1 MLGFYN
7 YTVILT
13 YIGMLT
19 SFFGIVFAADGSIM
33 QALLCLMISG
43 FCDMF
48 DGRVASTMKRTRR
61 EKNFGIQ
68 IDSLSDLV
76 CFGVLPAVIV
86 HMLSPKNMIVSSI
99 CGLYLLCALI
109 RLAYFNVDEAERQ
122 ESTDTGR
129 EIYQGLPVTSV
140 ALILPLL
147 FCASRIPG
155 FPLKAVA
162 PVILLLMATA
172 FVTPFHLKK
181 PALPGKLVMSFVGIS
196 ELALL
201 LTKGGF

>member
-1 MLGFYN
+1 MLGYYN

-19 SFFGIVFAADGSIM
+19 SFLGIVLAVDGSILL
-33 QALLCLMISG
+33 ALLCLMVSG
-43 FCDMF
+43 FCDLF
-48 DGRVASTMKRTRR
+48 DGRVASTMKRTRKQR
-61 EKNFGIQ
+61 NFGIQ

-86 HMLSPKNMIVSSI
+86 HLLNPHSIIVSCI

-122 ESTDTGR
+122 EHTENVR
-129 EIYQGLPVTSV
+129 EVYHGLPVTSV

-147 FCASRIPG
+147 FCAGRILG
-155 FPLKAVA
+155 FPINIATSA
-162 PVILLLMATA
+162 ALLVMAAA
-172 FVTPFHLKK
+172 FVIPFHLKK
-181 PALPGKLVMSFVGIS
+181 PALPGKLAMSLVGVS
-196 ELALL
+196 VLVLM

>member
-13 YIGMLT
+13 YVGMLT
-19 SFFGIVFAADGSIM
+19 SFLGIIFAIDGSIL

-48 DGRVASTMKRTRR
+48 DGRVASTMKRTRS

-68 IDSLSDLV
+68 IDSLSDLI

-86 HMLSPKNMIVSSI
+86 HTLSPRGIIVSCI
-99 CGLYLLCALI
+99 CGLYLLCALV

-122 ESTDTGR
+122 EQTESVR
-129 EIYQGLPVTSV
+129 EVYRGLPVTSA

-147 FCASRIPG
+147 FCAARIPG
-155 FPLKAVA
+155 YPIKAVA
-162 PVILLLMATA
+162 AVVLLLTAIA
-172 FVTPFHLKK
+172 FVTPFRIKK
-181 PALPGKLVMSFVGIS
+181 PALPGKLAMSLVGVS
-196 ELALL
+196 ELVLL
-201 LTKGGF
+201 LTKGAL